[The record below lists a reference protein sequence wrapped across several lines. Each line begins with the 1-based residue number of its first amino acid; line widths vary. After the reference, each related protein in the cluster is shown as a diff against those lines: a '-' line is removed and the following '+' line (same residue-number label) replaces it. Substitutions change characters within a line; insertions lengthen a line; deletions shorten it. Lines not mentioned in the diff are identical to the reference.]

1 MSDATFKDLVIDAS
15 DGPVLAAF
23 WSAALG
29 LRSGPAG
36 DSAAAF
42 LLADDVPEHRVWIN
56 EVPEPRTVK
65 QRVHLDL
72 HATVEE
78 LERLGA
84 SAAAEYPDIEQDD
97 WTVLRDP
104 EGGELCAFPQQAA
117 TVGRYRL
124 NALVVDAADPAVVS
138 AWWGERLGLEPE
150 RFSGR
155 PWYRLGHGAG
165 LPAQMLFIPVP
176 EPKSVKNRIHWDV
189 WGDTERFLAAGAT
202 LLTSREDSPDPHV
215 FWDVLADP
223 EGNEFCVFRP
233 DQAGPDHG

>member
-1 MSDATFKDLVIDAS
+1 MADATFKDLVIDATH
-15 DGPVLAAF
+15 GRTLAEF

-29 LRSGPAG
+29 LRARAAG
-36 DSAAAF
+36 DSAADF
-42 LLADDVPEHRVWIN
+42 VLEDGVPEHTVWIN

-78 LERLGA
+78 LTQLGA
-84 SAAAEYPDIEQDD
+84 TRATDYPDLAQDE

-104 EGGELCAFPQQAA
+104 EGGELCAFPRPE
-117 TVGRYRL
+117 TTSGPYRL
-124 NALVVDAADPAVVS
+124 FALVVDAADPAVAS

-150 RFSGR
+150 RYPDR
-155 PWYRLGHGAG
+155 PWYRLGPGGG
-165 LPAQMLFIPVP
+165 LPWLMLFIPVP
-176 EPKSVKNRIHWDV
+176 EPKTVKNRIHWDV
-189 WGDTERFLAAGAT
+189 WGETERFLDAGAT
-202 LLTSREDSPDPHV
+202 LLMSRDSSPDPHV

-233 DQAGPDHG
+233 DRD

>member
-1 MSDATFKDLVIDAS
+1 MPDATFKDLVIDAT

-29 LRSGPAG
+29 LRSAPAG
-36 DSAAAF
+36 DSAADF

-56 EVPEPRTVK
+56 RVPEPRTVK

-78 LERLGA
+78 LARLGA
-84 SAAAEYPDIEQDD
+84 TAAEEYADAEGDD

-104 EGGELCAFPQQAA
+104 EGGELCAFPDRAA
-117 TVGRYRL
+117 AVGPYRL
-124 NALVVDAADPAVVS
+124 HALVVDAADPAASS

-150 RFSGR
+150 PVAGR
-155 PWYRLGHGAG
+155 PSWYRLEPGAG
-165 LPAQMLFIPVP
+165 LPCLMLFIPVP
-176 EPKSVKNRIHWDV
+176 EPKTVKNRIHWDV
-189 WGDTERFLAAGAT
+189 WGETDRFLAAGAT
-202 LLTSREDSPDPHV
+202 LLTRREDSPDPHV

-233 DQAGPDHG
+233 DQD